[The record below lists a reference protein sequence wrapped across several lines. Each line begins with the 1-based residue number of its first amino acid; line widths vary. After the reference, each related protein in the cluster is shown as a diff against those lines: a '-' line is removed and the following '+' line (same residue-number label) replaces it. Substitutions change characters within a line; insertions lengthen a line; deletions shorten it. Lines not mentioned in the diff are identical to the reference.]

1 MAINLDKAGAK
12 IMDVFKRQDE
22 ASDKDRYK
30 DNIAWW
36 MHRYEMIIM
45 TEAENVVRN
54 AATMINDAATLRG
67 NAINLLTQLDKD
79 AREAERE
86 ITRLGGI
93 AFVEQFQ
100 PTVKERK
107 TYLDKLYESL
117 VRKRPEEID
126 KKE

>member
-1 MAINLDKAGAK
+1 
-12 IMDVFKRQDE
+12 
-22 ASDKDRYK
+22 
-30 DNIAWW
+30 
-36 MHRYEMIIM
+36 M

-54 AATMINDAATLRG
+54 AATMINDAATMRG